1 MLSRS
6 IKWMLI
12 ITVVFVLAVMS
23 LYLSIYFYE
32 KGMYAYEVI
41 HASTLRWV
49 FPVHEFDT
57 ETGREWNTL
66 KQYHLSASK
75 KDELIAYAVSNQ
87 WNTLPFTEA
96 QLLDELLNNY
106 PDETIEQMKNAQNGY
121 WMDVYN
127 QNRRRYLCLI
137 DIDSSMLYIRSS
149 SVL

>member
-1 MLSRS
+1 MLSKS

-12 ITVVFVLAVMS
+12 ITFVFVLAIVS

-41 HASTLRWV
+41 QTSSLRWV

-75 KDELIAYAVSNQ
+75 K
-87 WNTLPFTEA
+87 
-96 QLLDELLNNY
+96 
-106 PDETIEQMKNAQNGY
+106 G
-121 WMDVYN
+121 
-127 QNRRRYLCLI
+127 
-137 DIDSSMLYIRSS
+137 
-149 SVL
+149 